1 MYFSLVMA
9 KRQQTRVQKTA
20 TSTEKKKKNTTAG
33 CEHED
38 CKHEEVSHKTKKRQ
52 QMIKANK
59 TLNTMVGA
67 NCSQKSSN
75 VVLEAFLEAFLEDAK
90 ES

>member
-1 MYFSLVMA
+1 
-9 KRQQTRVQKTA
+9 
-20 TSTEKKKKNTTAG
+20 
-33 CEHED
+33 
-38 CKHEEVSHKTKKRQ
+38 
-52 QMIKANK
+52 MIKANK